1 MTTLSAMHDKT
12 VGVIGQRRDTT
23 AQPPGTEVDY
33 KRLLGPEAWAQL
45 PATVQGRFEHTSIC
59 EVTYVGCFETV
70 EANFSGRCLAK
81 LCRYLGEPL
90 VALVGREVPA
100 HVRVYGDHT
109 GGTVWE
115 RTYHFAHRHPRTV
128 RSAKRL
134 DDAGTLVECLGLGLR
149 MRLNLSVE
157 GTELHFHSNGYYWE
171 CLGFRLPLPR
181 KWFPGE
187 TLVIHRDEGGGWF
200 RFILSIDPLL
210 GRIAYQNGVFRKQ
223 ETP

>member
-1 MTTLSAMHDKT
+1 M
-12 VGVIGQRRDTT
+12 
-23 AQPPGTEVDY
+23 
-33 KRLLGPEAWAQL
+33 
-45 PATVQGRFEHTSIC
+45 
-59 EVTYVGCFETV
+59 
-70 EANFSGRCLAK
+70 
-81 LCRYLGEPL
+81 
-90 VALVGREVPA
+90 
-100 HVRVYGDHT
+100 
-109 GGTVWE
+109 
-115 RTYHFAHRHPRTV
+115 
-128 RSAKRL
+128 
-134 DDAGTLVECLGLGLR
+134 LGLR

-200 RFILSIDPLL
+200 RFILSIDHPLL